1 MKPQKHGMS
10 SIVATSLIIT
20 ITILAG
26 AMIGTFVVPF
36 VQKNLER
43 STECNN
49 YENYFSLNTE
59 ILDPICYQSSSKNN
73 YIVVE
78 AANDKTLEAG
88 IVGFQLLLIQGGSPS
103 NPAGR
108 AVSIGVKQ
116 SGSSDSNFKLF
127 GATSGQIT
135 LPPKS
140 GEILTYI
147 YNDGEKYEKAEIAAI
162 VGNGRV
168 CERKSDTIKI
178 VPCGNERP

>member
-1 MKPQKHGMS
+1 MRTQKKGMS
-10 SIVATSLIIT
+10 SIVATSLVIT

-49 YENYFSLNTE
+49 YEDYFSLNTE
-59 ILDPICYQSSSKNN
+59 ILGPICYQSSSNKN
-73 YIVVE
+73 YIVIE
-78 AANDKTLEAG
+78 AANDKALEAG
-88 IVGFQLLLIQGGSPS
+88 IVGFQLLLVQGASPS

-116 SGSSDSNFKLF
+116 SGASDSNFQLL
-127 GATSGQIT
+127 GATSGQPT
-135 LPPKS
+135 LSPKS
-140 GEILTYI
+140 GEILTYV
-147 YNDGEKYEKAEIAAI
+147 YNDGEKYERAEIAAI

-168 CERKSDTIKI
+168 CERKSDIIKI
-178 VPCGNERP
+178 VPCGNDRP